1 MGFDIEFQIL
11 KALNLEAPVSEN
23 PKTLDNLPDGHADA
37 LEIHM
42 ELITELV

>member
-11 KALNLEAPVSEN
+11 KALNLEAPVPE
-23 PKTLDNLPDGHADA
+23 TLDNLPDGHADA